1 MRSNKLTL
9 QVGLL
14 SIFRHD
20 RIFDELHTAIANGHK
35 IKFRGQKERKK
46 TFQFRFHVFQFQF
59 SLRKHHWIRV
69 ASRSPCVML

>member
-14 SIFRHD
+14 LIFRHD
-20 RIFDELHTAIANGHK
+20 RIFDHLHTAIANGHK

-46 TFQFRFHVFQFQF
+46 LFNSVSMSFSFSFRYANITGSVLQVDHLV
-59 SLRKHHWIRV
+59 
-69 ASRSPCVML
+69 